1 MYVLAIYVR
10 KSTVSFLYIS
20 NPLEVSLYSLSVHV
34 GFIRLGY
41 AEVQR
46 AIMGFQLCEASADV
60 EKSDILIRPYLS
72 PHSLDL

>member
-1 MYVLAIYVR
+1 ML
-10 KSTVSFLYIS
+10 L
-20 NPLEVSLYSLSVHV
+20 NLV

-46 AIMGFQLCEASADV
+46 AIMGFQLCKASADV
-60 EKSDILIRPYLS
+60 EKSDILIRHYLS